1 MAGLV
6 AAVNVNTHPLHDT
19 ATPDQELAV
28 AAALYPVLASVCNH
42 RSVLCSAANRSI
54 GSTTGFHNH
63 GEGPYKG
70 LLLVKSG
77 YYRFHI

>member
-42 RSVLCSAANRSI
+42 RS
-54 GSTTGFHNH
+54 
-63 GEGPYKG
+63 
-70 LLLVKSG
+70 LLT
-77 YYRFHI
+77 

>member
-42 RSVLCSAANRSI
+42 RSVHCQPND
-54 GSTTGFHNH
+54 
-63 GEGPYKG
+63 
-70 LLLVKSG
+70 
-77 YYRFHI
+77 